1 MHQAPIFLSSVR
13 YGREVTTALEQ
24 FGYAVIRSDAP
35 DIARAY
41 RSSKAFIA
49 VIDARGALESGVAQ
63 VRDIADI
70 VMKRR
75 GGLLVLLSRNDTGA
89 LACVHDAGATHYLV
103 SPFGQDEFGTTLKFV
118 ERSIRRMRASGT
130 EAAMAQAQAVLAE
143 SATWRWQNGADEIEL
158 SPDLSDML
166 GLSRQFNRLPVAD
179 AFAKLAPRQAAK
191 TKRAI
196 RSFIKNGMVG
206 EIEHDIMIEGA
217 SHRII
222 HHVRPLLGEGGQLTG
237 LSATVED
244 IDAATVQHRL
254 SVHYDSLTGL
264 ASLTNV
270 RARLD
275 DVLSAKRDAEP
286 AAIAALIGISRLDQV
301 NAAHGRVIADSL
313 LQAVGR
319 RLKRLTEERGLRNTV
334 IARLGGAEFA
344 VVFLGPVM
352 LNQAVFFSQMA
363 TKIFERPFVIDG
375 RVIHLACRI
384 GIAASE
390 EAMSRGDELLHRAS
404 SALAQA
410 KENDPNSFQVYF
422 SGRSD
427 DPARL
432 ASLEQVV
439 REAARDGAL
448 DIRYQP
454 QVDVIDGRIAGVEAL
469 VRYEHPLY
477 GSLPAETL
485 LATAERA
492 EFSVE
497 LGRNIMRQACR
508 EAAAWPPSMDQLR
521 LSVNV
526 TAGDMRDRD
535 FVPNMLSIL
544 SDTGFPAERLTLEI
558 TEGGLVENL
567 ERTADMLSDVRSRK
581 IRVAIDDFGTG
592 YSSLAYLKSLP
603 LDYLKIDKT
612 IAADIEGEVR
622 DKIIVRGVVDMAR
635 SLGMTVIAEGVET
648 HGQLDLLVREGCN
661 WYQGF
666 LCSEALS
673 SRELQAFM
681 SAWESQ
687 GSRALTDA

>member
-1 MHQAPIFLSSVR
+1 MVEQT
-13 YGREVTTALEQ
+13 GRT
-24 FGYAVIRSDAP
+24 VISD
-35 DIARAY
+35 DGQDLARAY
-41 RSSKAFIA
+41 RNSKAFVAI
-49 VIDARGALESGVAQ
+49 VDARGAFDIGLAQ
-63 VRDIADI
+63 IRTISELVIR
-70 VMKRR
+70 RR
-75 GGLLVLLSRNDTGA
+75 GALLVLLSRNDGEQ
-89 LACVHDAGATHYLV
+89 LPRIYDAGATHYLV
-103 SPFGQDEFGTTLKFV
+103 SPFRQDQLAIMLKFI
-118 ERSIRRMRASGT
+118 ERGIRRMRSSGT
-130 EAAMAQAQAVLAE
+130 EAAMAQAQALLAR
-143 SATWRWQNGADEIEL
+143 SATWRWQLGDDEVEL
-158 SPDLSDML
+158 SPDLSEMI
-166 GLSRQFNRLPVAD
+166 GLPRQYNRIPVSD
-179 AFAKLAPRQAAK
+179 AFSRLSPREAL
-191 TKRAI
+191 RAGHAL
-196 RSFIKNGMVG
+196 RPLVQNGMSG
-206 EIEHDIMIEGA
+206 EVEHQMLLDGLP
-217 SHRII
+217 HRIV
-222 HHVRPLLGEGGQLTG
+222 HHVHPVLNENSVVTG

-244 IDAATVQHRL
+244 VDAAANQHRL

-264 ASLTNV
+264 ASLTNI

-275 DVLSAKRDAEP
+275 DVLSAERDNEP
-286 AAIAALIGISRLDQV
+286 AAIAVLIGISRLDQV
-301 NAAHGRVIADSL
+301 NAAHGRLIADSL

-319 RLKRLTEERGLRNTV
+319 RLKRLSEERGLKNVV

-344 VVFLGPVM
+344 VIFLGPVM

-363 TKIFERPFVIDG
+363 SKIFERPFVIDG

-390 EAMSRGDELLHRAS
+390 QGMTRGDELLHRAS
-404 SALAQA
+404 SALSQA
-410 KENDPNSFQVYF
+410 KDNDPNSFQVYF

-454 QVDVIDGRIAGVEAL
+454 QVDAVDGRIAGVEAL

-497 LGRNIMRQACR
+497 LGRNIMLQACR
-508 EAAAWPPSMDQLR
+508 EAAAWPESLDHVR

-535 FVPNMLSIL
+535 FVANMLSIL
-544 SDTGFPAERLTLEI
+544 EATGFPPERLTLEI

-567 ERTADMLSDVRSRK
+567 ERTAEMLANVRARR

-648 HGQLDLLVREGCN
+648 EAQLELLVREGCN

-666 LCSEALS
+666 LCAEALS
-673 SRELQAFM
+673 SADLIKFM
-681 SAWESQ
+681 QRWKAQ
-687 GSRALTDA
+687 GYRALADA